1 MVEKIVKPKAL
12 PVENTRNAEDIDI
25 LSEKRQEMLNQ
36 KICKLLKNSTVL
48 KFVTRKWIEVKV
60 DQAVNILLTR
70 M

>member
-25 LSEKRQEMLNQ
+25 LSEKRQEMWNQ
-36 KICKLLKNSTVL
+36 KICKLLKNSAVL

-60 DQAVNILLTR
+60 DQAVNILLAR
-70 M
+70 I